1 MARQH
6 AAAAALFIFLAIAM
20 TWPLAPNLN
29 RAVDGASD
37 PLLNSWILDW
47 DWYAA
52 FHRPLSLFNAN
63 IFYPAH
69 YSLAYSENLFG
80 IAIFLFPFRAAGV
93 SPITAHNVA
102 MLGGFAFSGYAAWLL
117 GRLITG
123 NGLAGIIA
131 GIFYAFVP
139 FRFTHLPHVQHVQG
153 GTLPLLLAALLSYA
167 RSPTWTRAALFGA
180 AFLFN
185 GLANIHYLLFGS
197 IAIGVTILIVGPSL
211 ARIAIWVGVA
221 ALILIPFLYPYW
233 AVAKMYGMQ
242 RSWQE
247 TMSFSARP
255 GDWIVSSVN
264 NRFYTPL
271 HDSKV
276 NPELW
281 LFPGAL
287 AIVLAAVAI
296 VSRER
301 QSVLIALTW
310 ITIGFLGSLGL
321 HTFFHRFLFTYV
333 PGFRAIRVPARWA
346 VIVYVGLAMLVALA
360 TAMLARRRVWIA
372 PALAAAFLIE
382 LRAAPIA
389 WYMAPTT
396 VPPVERWI
404 AAVSPRALIELPMI
418 ADREYKI
425 VFASTAHHRPI
436 VNGVSG
442 FTPSEYQRMAAM
454 AGSWSELLTGELA
467 RIGVSHIIVHADVMD
482 ASGRAW
488 LARALA
494 RHEISFVQRFDGG
507 LFGDWLFTMGGP
519 PRTSPELDAMLR
531 GEPTYSATTT
541 GLLHNPQWGERLTN
555 RAFFSGF
562 AFSPYGVRKVN
573 LLFNCGQIRI
583 PTYPAKDAA
592 LSRQY
597 PWYSATT
604 TPRFFAAF
612 SKRPP
617 GVWQRTD
624 VQVEIINGRG
634 DRTLLDDLP
643 IEWP

>member
-6 AAAAALFIFLAIAM
+6 AAAAALFIVLSIAM

-29 RAVDGASD
+29 RAVDGSSD

-63 IFYPAH
+63 IFYPAR

-80 IAIFLFPFRAAGV
+80 IAIFLFPLRASGV
-93 SPITAHNVA
+93 SPIAAHNLA

-123 NGLAGIIA
+123 SSLAGITA

-153 GTLPLLLAALLSYA
+153 GTLPLLLAALLYYA
-167 RSPTWTRAALFGA
+167 RSRTWTRAAFFGA

-185 GLANIHYLLFGS
+185 GLANIHHLLFGS
-197 IAIGVTILIVGPSL
+197 IAIAVTILIVRPPL
-211 ARIAIWVGVA
+211 ARIAVCVGIA
-221 ALILIPFLYPYW
+221 ALILAPFLYPYW
-233 AVAKMYGMQ
+233 AVDKMYGMQ

-247 TMSFSARP
+247 TMSFSAQP

-264 NRFYTPL
+264 NRFYAPL
-271 HDSKV
+271 HDSNV

-281 LFPGAL
+281 LFPGVL
-287 AIVLAAVAI
+287 AIVLGALAI
-296 VSRER
+296 FSRER
-301 QSVLIALTW
+301 RSVVIALTW
-310 ITIGFLGSLGL
+310 VAIGFVGSLGL

-346 VIVYVGLAMLVALA
+346 VIAYVGLAMLVALA
-360 TAMLARRRVWIA
+360 TAMIARRRIWIA
-372 PALAAAFLIE
+372 PLLAAVFLIE
-382 LRAAPIA
+382 LHAAPIG
-389 WYMAPTT
+389 WYMAQTT
-396 VPPVERWI
+396 VPAVERWI
-404 AAVSPRALIELPMI
+404 AAARPRALIELPRS
-418 ADREYKI
+418 REYQV

-442 FTPSEYQRMAAM
+442 FTPPEYERVTALTD
-454 AGSWSELLTGELA
+454 SWSDALARELA
-467 RIGVSHIIVHADVMD
+467 RIGVSHIVVHADVIA

-494 RHEISFVQRFDGG
+494 RHEISFVRRFDGG
-507 LFGDWLFTMGGP
+507 VRGDWVFTIGGP
-519 PRTSPELDAMLR
+519 SRTSPELDAMLR
-531 GEPTYSATTT
+531 GEPTYSEMTT
-541 GLLHNPQWGERLTN
+541 GMLLNPQWGERLTN

-573 LLFNCGQIRI
+573 LLFNCGQIRL
-583 PTYPAKDAA
+583 PTFPAKDAA
-592 LSRQY
+592 LSREY

-634 DRTLLDDLP
+634 ERMLLEDLP
-643 IEWP
+643 I